1 MTASAR
7 RRAVFLDR
15 DGVLIRTPVVH
26 GTPHPVNSVSEVEI
40 LPGVRQALELL
51 AAHGLP
57 RIVVTNQPDVRR
69 GTQTREAVEAIH
81 AYLLRELPLSAVYT
95 CYHDDVDACA
105 CRKPKPGLLLQAAE
119 SYDLDVERSFLIGDR
134 WRDIGAG
141 EAAGCTTFL
150 VAGDY
155 SQPERCRPDFL
166 VDDIPQAVQ
175 KILELSRRYEPS

>member
-69 GTQTREAVEAIH
+69 GTQTREAVEQIH
-81 AYLLRELPLSAVYT
+81 AYLMRELPLSGIFT
-95 CYHDDVDACA
+95 CYHDDRDDCA
-105 CRKPKPGLLLQAAE
+105 CRKPKPGLLLQAAKE
-119 SYDLDVERSFLIGDR
+119 YNLDVGRSFLVGDR
-134 WRDIGAG
+134 WKDIEAGRAAACATFLLGDGYG
-141 EAAGCTTFL
+141 EAG
-150 VAGDY
+150 
-155 SQPERCRPDFL
+155 RCLPDHI
-166 VDDIPQAVQ
+166 VDDLLAAARQIV
-175 KILELSRRYEPS
+175 ELLKTA